1 MTKQLKLF
9 EKFVLDFK
17 CDKSIEGVML
27 TGSVAC
33 GAETDF
39 SDLDIIALCGEDK
52 FASSVIDGITAEIHY
67 MTYEKA
73 LEKLNGSPMEVYR
86 YLDGRIE
93 YDNGNLQKL
102 SDRAADIYN
111 RYNID
116 SKEKNDII
124 YWLKSTKAKLE
135 AALSG
140 NDETLI
146 SYLVS
151 INTWKVLEGVW
162 AINNKPVP
170 PASSLYRRYKDLK
183 AVPFDEWFEKLMI
196 GGAESRAKAMI
207 ETISWI
213 LTY

>member
-9 EKFVLDFK
+9 EKFVSDFK

-39 SDLDIIALCGEDK
+39 SDLDIIVLCGEDK

-86 YLDGRIE
+86 YLDGKLK

-102 SDRAADIYN
+102 LDRAADIYN

-140 NDETLI
+140 NNETLI

-151 INTWKVLEGVW
+151 INTWKVLEGIW
-162 AINNKPVP
+162 AVNNIPIP

-183 AVPFDEWFEKLMI
+183 VVPFDEWFEKLMT
-196 GGAESRAKAMI
+196 GNAESRAKTMI

-213 LTY
+213 LTH